1 MPLWES
7 FVVTAT
13 LLMVFARLRWKRSE
27 HAAPNSPRSSHS
39 SPPTDPKLNLL
50 ADADPARIGHQSICE
65 TCGYETIVP
74 MRRTR
79 VERRPWRL
87 VWWCQV
93 CGRQSRAKCPP
104 ELVPVFIEWDRAFG
118 TVLSMREVAEFA
130 DMDLKELAEAV
141 EDELL

>member
-7 FVVTAT
+7 FVVTVT
-13 LLMVFARLRWKRSE
+13 LLTAFARLRLKRSE
-27 HAAPNSPRSSHS
+27 RDGHSSPRSSHS

-50 ADADPARIGHQSICE
+50 ADADPSRIGHQSVCE
-65 TCGYETIVP
+65 TCGYEDIIP

-87 VWWCQV
+87 VWWCHV

-104 ELVPVFIEWDRAFG
+104 ELVPVFIEWDRAYG

-130 DMDLKELAEAV
+130 DMDLNELADAV